1 MKKEWS
7 EEELKEVA
15 RQLSNPDGETGIKT
29 GERMNLSNAHMI
41 GRGIESLNIKEN
53 EFVLEIGPGNGS
65 HVNDILLIAGGINYS
80 GVDIS
85 ETMIA
90 EAEKLNQNF
99 IEDGT
104 VSFSVSDGN
113 SLPFSEKS
121 FDKIVTVNTVYFW
134 QNPVAYGQEV
144 LRVLKTG
151 GIFSLVFSDKSFMQ
165 QLPFT
170 KFGFQLYD
178 KYTAVELL
186 ENSGFTVIDTVEEM
200 ETTQSNLGEAV
211 QRPIVIILAT
221 K

>member
-41 GRGIESLNIKEN
+41 GRGIELLNIKEN

-90 EAEKLNQNF
+90 EAEKLNRNF

-104 VSFSVSDGN
+104 VSFSLSDGN

-144 LRVLKTG
+144 LRVLKPG

-178 KYTAVELL
+178 KYTAVHLL
-186 ENSGFTVIDTVEEM
+186 ENSGFTVLDIVEEM

>member
-80 GVDIS
+80 RVDIS

-104 VSFSVSDGN
+104 VSFSLSDGN

-144 LRVLKTG
+144 LRVLKPG

-186 ENSGFTVIDTVEEM
+186 ENSGFTVLDTVEEM

>member
-29 GERMNLSNAHMI
+29 GERMNLSNANMI

-65 HVNDILLIAGGINYS
+65 HVNDILLIADGINYS

-104 VSFSVSDGN
+104 VSFSLSDGN

-186 ENSGFTVIDTVEEM
+186 KNSGFTVIDTVEEM

>member
-90 EAEKLNQNF
+90 EAEKLNRNF

-104 VSFSVSDGN
+104 VSFSLSDGN

>member
-29 GERMNLSNAHMI
+29 GERMNLSNANMI

-65 HVNDILLIAGGINYS
+65 HVNDILLIADGINYS

>member
-104 VSFSVSDGN
+104 VSFSLSDGN

>member
-104 VSFSVSDGN
+104 VSFSLSDGN

-144 LRVLKTG
+144 LRVLKPG

-186 ENSGFTVIDTVEEM
+186 ENSGFTVLDTVEEM

>member
-104 VSFSVSDGN
+104 VSFSLSDGN

-144 LRVLKTG
+144 LRVLKPG